1 MTCAAEFP
9 FIRNS
14 GNVAVSGVSFRPKGE
29 IFFQSSEKISRREA
43 ARNDMCG
50 KILFIR
56 KSGKVG
62 RNAIPTYYSGK
73 MVS

>member
-1 MTCAAEFP
+1 
-9 FIRNS
+9 
-14 GNVAVSGVSFRPKGE
+14 
-29 IFFQSSEKISRREA
+29 
-43 ARNDMCG
+43 MCG